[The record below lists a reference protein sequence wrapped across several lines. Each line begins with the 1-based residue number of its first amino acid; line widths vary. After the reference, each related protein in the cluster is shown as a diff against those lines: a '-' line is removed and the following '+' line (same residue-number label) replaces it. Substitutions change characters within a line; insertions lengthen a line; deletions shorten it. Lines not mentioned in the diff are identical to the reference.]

1 MTDFVNLPLD
11 KLKNRENIVSRVERL
26 EGKTGARPS
35 ATAVSLG
42 EIAGQTGTLAVD
54 GSIVVVNR
62 TDGLADVTIN
72 DNGIVIRNQEG
83 AIFFDNTV
91 STTDVVSIFIDSGN
105 YLSFQNTVNEK
116 GFLFDAYD
124 AGHAQYIHSLNYIGL
139 SLASGAH
146 LRSTGASVPLGASY
160 FIDEV
165 YALENGWFPTTDTIT
180 RTGTHTFTVPNDRTT
195 QFRKG
200 AKFAYTDALDN
211 EYGVIA
217 SSVYTATDTATTV
230 TLIDNTD
237 YGMSTDAIADPA
249 LSYIENPAGFPD
261 WFNFDAA
268 PTGFSAVPASPV
280 YRWTTKANTIFIGY
294 SEASAGTSNATTFA
308 ATAPV
313 AAAQNVTG
321 VAGTLVDNGALRTVA
336 GRVVMTSGSAAIT
349 FRTDMANGAWT
360 NANGKR
366 AVAEWFFEF

>member
-42 EIAGQTGTLAVD
+42 EIAGQTGNLSVD
-54 GSIVVVNR
+54 GSVVVVNR
-62 TDGLADVTIN
+62 TDGLADITI
-72 DNGIVIRNQEG
+72 DDTGITVRNQEG
-83 AIFFDNTV
+83 QI
-91 STTDVVSIFIDSGN
+91 
-105 YLSFQNTVNEK
+105 
-116 GFLFDAYD
+116 LFDPTVAGSGSLVIYSAGDDYLILENSVGGKGISFMIDD
-124 AGHAQYIHSLNYIGL
+124 AGHNVKQMDFTADGISLDVGQTIYVDVDN
-139 SLASGAH
+139 
-146 LRSTGASVPLGASY
+146 PLQ
-160 FIDEV
+160 D
-165 YALENGWFPTTDTIT
+165 GWFPTTDTIT

-195 QFRKG
+195 PFRKG
-200 AKFAYTDALDN
+200 AKFWYTDALAN
-211 EYGVIA
+211 EYGVVA
-217 SSVYTATDTATTV
+217 SSIYTATDTATTV
-230 TLIDNTD
+230 TLIPNTD

-261 WFNFDAA
+261 WFNWDAA

-366 AVAEWFFEF
+366 AVAEWYYEF

>member
-26 EGKTGARPS
+26 EGRTGARPS

-42 EIAGQTGTLAVD
+42 EIAGQTGNLAVD

-62 TDGLADVTIN
+62 TDGVADVTID
-72 DNGIVIRNQEG
+72 DNGIGFRNQEG
-83 AIFFDNTV
+83 AVFFEDT
-91 STTDVVSIFIDSGN
+91 SGN
-105 YLSFQNTVNEK
+105 FGNMSISSGSDNFIQLTSYVSGAGTRFYCQASGSTDWRAHQ
-116 GFLFDAYD
+116 FTYD
-124 AGHAQYIHSLNYIGL
+124 GL
-139 SLASGAH
+139 SLGAGSN
-146 LRSTGASVPLGASY
+146 LVLGAGSGIY
-160 FIDEV
+160 VDDDNP
-165 YALENGWFPTTDTIT
+165 LQDGWFPTTDTIT
-180 RTGTHTFTVPNDRTT
+180 RTGTHSFTVPDDREQ

-200 AKFAYTDALDN
+200 AKFAYTDALAN
-211 EYGVIA
+211 EYGVVA

-237 YGMSTDAIADPA
+237 YSMSTDTIANPS
-249 LSYIENPAGFPD
+249 LSYIENPEGFPQ
-261 WFNFDAA
+261 WFNWDAA

-280 YRWTTKANTIFIGY
+280 YRWTTKGNTIFISY
-294 SEASAGTSNATTFA
+294 VEATAGTSNATTFA